1 MNEEKCVCC
10 ADTIPE
16 GRQVCPNCHT
26 KEPKIEKLKPCPFC
40 KEIWLFVS
48 DGDYYSGYE
57 SFGYRL
63 NCRCGFAWKA
73 ITWKNA
79 EKEAIEAW
87 NKRAKTK

>member
-16 GRQVCPNCHT
+16 GRQVCPNCNT

-40 KEIWLFVS
+40 GHTKPMLYDERKIGKGFEVT
-48 DGDYYSGYE
+48 
-57 SFGYRL
+57 
-63 NCRCGFAWKA
+63 CRMCAAKVGGNK
-73 ITWKNA
+73 T

-87 NKRAKTK
+87 NKRTETK